1 MKKLLADHVLSWCSL
16 ILGCL
21 ALLIAGGLLLGG
33 CGADRSEY
41 QDVVDQ
47 VNAKYH
53 EQLSVDLD
61 HVDIT
66 PEQLRAHLE
75 AVAQSRREA
84 IPAADAAS
92 DCFLLPFL
100 VNNLLIL
107 QNKGRTGRCALCFIP
122 DSRPAAK
129 G

>member
-1 MKKLLADHVLSWCSL
+1 MKKLLADHLLSWCAL

-21 ALLIAGGLLLGG
+21 ALMIAGGLLLGG

-61 HVDIT
+61 HVDVT

-84 IPAADAAS
+84 IPAADAA
-92 DCFLLPFL
+92 
-100 VNNLLIL
+100 V
-107 QNKGRTGRCALCFIP
+107 
-122 DSRPAAK
+122 
-129 G
+129 

>member
-1 MKKLLADHVLSWCSL
+1 MKKLLADHLLSWCAL

-21 ALLIAGGLLLGG
+21 ALMIAGGLLLGG

-61 HVDIT
+61 HVDVT

-75 AVAQSRREA
+75 AVAQSRRE
-84 IPAADAAS
+84 IVPAGDAA
-92 DCFLLPFL
+92 
-100 VNNLLIL
+100 V
-107 QNKGRTGRCALCFIP
+107 
-122 DSRPAAK
+122 
-129 G
+129 

>member
-84 IPAADAAS
+84 IPAADAAGHLS
-92 DCFLLPFL
+92 R
-100 VNNLLIL
+100 VNAQKSKNIFYEA
-107 QNKGRTGRCALCFIP
+107 RMRAIS
-122 DSRPAAK
+122 SRK
-129 G
+129 SCSEHR